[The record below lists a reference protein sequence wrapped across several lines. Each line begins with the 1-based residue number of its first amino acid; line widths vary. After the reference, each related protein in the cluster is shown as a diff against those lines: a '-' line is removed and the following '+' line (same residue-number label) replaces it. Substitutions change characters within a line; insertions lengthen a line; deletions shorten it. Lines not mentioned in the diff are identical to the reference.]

1 MDRLQT
7 AENNLAILGKE
18 RIKDKETINQLIAQN
33 ERIGEDVQG
42 LIKNLQ
48 GEFQN
53 KLENR
58 ISETVSRLMYE
69 HEERINAQE
78 EIKKNLDM
86 RERITL

>member
-48 GEFQN
+48 G
-53 KLENR
+53 
-58 ISETVSRLMYE
+58 
-69 HEERINAQE
+69 
-78 EIKKNLDM
+78 
-86 RERITL
+86 